1 MRTSQGIA
9 AALLVALGTSS
20 GAVLAADPAAGRLL
34 ASQCAQCH
42 GTDGYAVS
50 GFPSLAGKSAN
61 SIYKQMMNMRSTSNP
76 KGIMDYQARIYTE
89 EQIRLIAEYFAA
101 QKR

>member
-1 MRTSQGIA
+1 MRMSPGTA
-9 AALLVALGTSS
+9 AALLVALGAAS
-20 GAVLAADPAAGRLL
+20 GPALADPAAGRLL
-34 ASQCAQCH
+34 AAQCAQCH
-42 GTDGYAVS
+42 GTDGRAVS

-76 KGIMDYQARIYTE
+76 KSIMDYQARIYTE
-89 EQIRLIAEYFAA
+89 EQIWLIAEYFAA

>member
-9 AALLVALGTSS
+9 AALLVALGATS
-20 GAVLAADPAAGRLL
+20 GAALAADPGAGRLL

-42 GTDGYAVS
+42 GTDGRAIS
-50 GFPSLAGKSAN
+50 GFPSLAGMSAN
-61 SIYKQMMNMRSTSNP
+61 TIYKKMMNMRSTANP
-76 KGIMDYQARIYTE
+76 KGIMDYQARIYTD

-101 QKR
+101 QPR